1 MGYAPEESRI
11 INGQKHW
18 YAGGSYYM
26 TGAQCKAGM
35 QAAPTGMSKADY
47 PPETCGANQGK
58 ASMNGRTVCVDN
70 GTGKQTEDT
79 KNKATKK
86 VEKSVTTNSDGTVTE
101 VETTTETDSNG
112 NQKVTKTTTTKRP
125 DGTSSTQTEITNN
138 GKHTAGKDPD
148 AGDDKDDGKDEEKS
162 KCEKNSSDEGCGGNP
177 APVGE
182 LYQKKPKTMGSV
194 LEAHAAAFRASGFGA
209 AVSGFFNVQAGG
221 SCPTWTTAIPFLRGE
236 AKLDH
241 LCTPLGL
248 DALAALKVCVLLVAS
263 FFAFR
268 IAVE

>member
-1 MGYAPEESRI
+1 MV
-11 INGQKHW
+11 NGEKHW
-18 YAGGSYYM
+18 FAKGDYIG
-26 TGAQCKAGM
+26 TGNQCS
-35 QAAPTGMSKADY
+35 AAKEATDQVGVGTPKI
-47 PPETCGANQGK
+47 PEDTCKPGEAKGTVNGK
-58 ASMNGRTVCVDN
+58 KVCVPQSGD
-70 GTGKQTEDT
+70 GEGKPT
-79 KNKATKK
+79 KESENKATK
-86 VEKSVTTNSDGTVTE
+86 TTSKTIQTNPDGSTTE
-101 VETTTETDSNG
+101 IETTTEIDSDG
-112 NQKVTKTTTTKRP
+112 NKKVTKTTTTKKP
-125 DGTSSTQTEITNN
+125 DGSTSTQTEITNG
-138 GKHTAGKDPD
+138 GKWPAGRDPD
-148 AGDDKDDGKDEEKS
+148 KPDDGKDDGKDEEKS

-182 LYQKKPKTMGSV
+182 LYQKKTKTMGSV

-221 SCPTWTTAIPFLRGE
+221 SCPTWTTAIPFLKGE